1 MTSPSTAVHVTRGIP
16 CRAAS
21 VVAYSNVA
29 YSNDSDGHKKTLSFV
44 GFYPTTRQPEQNNA
58 ESADN

>member
-1 MTSPSTAVHVTRGIP
+1 MTSPSTAVHMTRGIP

-21 VVAYSNVA
+21 VAL

-44 GFYPTTRQPEQNNA
+44 GFYPTDRQPEQNSA

>member
-1 MTSPSTAVHVTRGIP
+1 MTSPSPAVHVTRGTP

-21 VVAYSNVA
+21 VVL

-44 GFYPTTRQPEQNNA
+44 GFYPFDHQAEQNVT
-58 ESADN
+58 ESTDN